1 MLTTVFSPIRREFN
15 KTLTLFTNKS
25 QKIGEKNKKKPNKAL
40 DYML

>member
-25 QKIGEKNKKKPNKAL
+25 QKIGGKNKKPNKAL